1 MKNNLKYIILFLL
14 LIILVSLLLKRNTL
28 ELFTRQLSDNSP
40 PFPIDVVYTWAGEHN
55 NTNDARISNNNEL
68 KYSIRSVIKYAPW
81 VNKIFI
87 LMNPPKEI
95 PSWFNESYKNK
106 VIIVDHNDTFKK
118 KHMPCTNSNSIE
130 TTIINIP
137 DLSEHFIYFN
147 DDVFLGKNV
156 SYLNFFNKDG
166 SKIIV
171 DDKRIENC
179 KSMIIENKTSKVDFK
194 LPEYCGVSQH
204 IPFANKKSV
213 IRKYQETYSDYIE
226 WVRNIKER
234 KGTGKKTCNDNNLH
248 KWCQQQHC
256 PIGKFAYDNGEA
268 IIKSFDKKDIV
279 YIANA
284 YDPDLKRLNEI
295 KQNNP
300 LFFCVNDVKIKDDNE
315 RSKFYDKF
323 NDFMDEYFNEPTF
336 FEV

>member
-1 MKNNLKYIILFLL
+1 MKNNLKYIILCLL
-14 LIILVSLLLKRNTL
+14 LIILITLLLNRNNL
-28 ELFTRQLSDNSP
+28 ELFTESSRDDLP
-40 PFPIDVVYTWAGEHN
+40 PFPIDVVYTWAGEYN
-55 NTNDARISNNNEL
+55 NTTNARLSNNNEL

-87 LMNPPKEI
+87 LMNPPKKI

-106 VIIVDHNDTFKK
+106 IILVDHNDTFKRQ
-118 KHMPCTNSNSIE
+118 HMPCTNSNSIE

-137 DLSEHFIYFN
+137 GLSEHFIYFN
-147 DDVFLGKNV
+147 DDVFLGNNV

-179 KSMIIENKTSKVDFK
+179 KSMIIENTISKVDFK

-204 IPFANKKSV
+204 IPFANKKSI
-213 IRKYQETYSDYIE
+213 IRKYQETYSDYVE
-226 WVRNIKER
+226 WVRNIRSR
-234 KGTGKKTCNDNNLH
+234 KGTGRTACNSNNLH
-248 KWCQQQHC
+248 KWCQQQHG
-256 PIGKFAYDNGEA
+256 PIGKFAYENGDA

-279 YIANA
+279 YIAKE
-284 YDPDLKRLNEI
+284 YDPELERLDEI
-295 KQNNP
+295 KQNRP
-300 LFFCVNDVKIKDDNE
+300 LFFCVNDVKINDDNE
-315 RSKFYDKF
+315 RKKFYDKF
-323 NDFMDEYFNEPTF
+323 NHFMEEYFNEHPV